1 VSRYDA
7 SVGRRSGRPSL
18 GPQSRYDAVLL
29 DAFGTLFM
37 LDQPYERLQASLRS
51 GLAVERTIEQVEA
64 AMLLEIELYA
74 DRCHEASD
82 RASLDALE
90 LECAALI
97 VRELELEVAPQRA
110 LEALAGAIRYTPFD
124 DARPLLDGLRRRG
137 VPSAVVSNWDYALA
151 TVLDELGLAADVIVT
166 SAQTGS
172 AKPDPGI
179 FRVALERLGVPPA
192 RALHVGDTPGTDAV
206 GAQAAGIDVRI
217 VDRDAP
223 AEGATIA
230 SLTAILDLL

>member
-51 GLAVERTIEQVEA
+51 GLAVERTIEQVE
-64 AMLLEIELYA
+64 
-74 DRCHEASD
+74 
-82 RASLDALE
+82 
-90 LECAALI
+90 AALI